1 MWQSPTTIT
10 LHTIIEPVAL
20 YFIAS
25 LHGQCS
31 YMWRRVGDDTTELVY
46 PSAPVI
52 YVTEPGLYQCIAK
65 HGISKAL
72 GKIISLPV
80 DAG

>member
-1 MWQSPTTIT
+1 VWQSPTTIT

-20 YFIAS
+20 YCIAS
-25 LHGQCS
+25 LYGQCS

-46 PSAPVI
+46 PSTPVI
-52 YVTEPGLYQCIAK
+52 YVTEPGQCIAK
-65 HGISKAL
+65 HGVSKAL
-72 GKIISLPV
+72 GKIISLAV